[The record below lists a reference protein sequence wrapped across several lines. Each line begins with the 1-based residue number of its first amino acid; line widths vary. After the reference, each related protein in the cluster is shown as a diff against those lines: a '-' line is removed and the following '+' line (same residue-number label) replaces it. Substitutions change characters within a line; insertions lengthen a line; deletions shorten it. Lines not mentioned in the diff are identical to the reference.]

1 MKHYDI
7 IIAGAGCAG
16 LSLAVKLAQAG
27 YTKKHRIAVVDKE
40 QKNANDRTWC
50 FWERGVGTFEPVV
63 SMRWSQLYFHGP
75 RNSIKLQLA
84 PYAYKMIRGAD
95 FYRYSLGALKDAD
108 VAFLQGDVGRVGEDE
123 AGAWIE
129 INNVKHTASYVFDSV
144 HADIEPKQKGKH
156 YLLQHFLGWRIK
168 TEQACFDPSAAT
180 FMDFRVS
187 QAFGHCFIYILPF
200 ADNEAL
206 VECTFF
212 SEALAPQEL
221 YEQLLK
227 KYIHDY
233 LNDTAYKILETEVG
247 VIPMTNHAFPP
258 STKRIVYM
266 GTAGGFTKP
275 TSGYTFKFIQEHTD
289 RLASALVETGT
300 PTLSAGTPKRFR
312 FYDSVMLHVLQR
324 GAVSAEDIFEPFF
337 RKNPTPDVFDFL
349 NNDSNLAQELSII
362 STLPKMPFVQAAWQE
377 IGKRLS
383 LKT

>member
-27 YTKKHRIAVVDKE
+27 YTKNHRIAVVDRE
-40 QKNANDRTWC
+40 QKQANDRTWC
-50 FWERGVGTFEPVV
+50 FWERGTGTFESVV
-63 SMRWSQLYFHGP
+63 SKRWPQLYFHGL

-84 PYAYKMIRGAD
+84 PYTYKMIRGAD
-95 FYRYSLGALKDAD
+95 FYDYSLRVLKEAQVALI
-108 VAFLQGDVGRVGEDE
+108 QGDVGRVGEDE

-129 INNVKHTASYVFDSV
+129 IDDVRHTASYIFDSV
-144 HADIEPKQKGKH
+144 HADIKPMQKGKH

-168 TEQACFDPSAAT
+168 TEQACFDPHAAT

-212 SEALAPQEL
+212 SEALVQQEV

-227 KYIHDY
+227 EYILDY
-233 LNDTAYKILETEVG
+233 LHNTAYNILETEVG
-247 VIPMTNHAFPP
+247 VIPMTNHVFPP
-258 STKRIVYM
+258 STKRIIYI

-275 TSGYTFKFIQEHTD
+275 SSGYTFKFIQEHTD
-289 RLASALVETGT
+289 RLASALVQTGT
-300 PTLSAGTPKRFR
+300 PTLSAGTPKRFG
-312 FYDSVMLHVLQR
+312 FYDSVMLHVLRR
-324 GAVSAEDIFEPFF
+324 GAISAEDIFEPFF
-337 RKNPTPDVFDFL
+337 RKNPTTDVFDFL
-349 NNDSNLAQELSII
+349 NNDSTLAQELAII
-362 STLPKMPFVQAAWQE
+362 SSLPKMPFVRAAWRE
-377 IGKRLS
+377 IGKRVS
-383 LKT
+383 IKT